1 MITLDKVKKVR
12 EATDCSVHTA
22 REFLYSCDGDVS
34 KTITLINR
42 KAVEKAIVNHFLKE
56 RA

>member
-34 KTITLINR
+34 KTITTAAAGFATV
-42 KAVEKAIVNHFLKE
+42 KSA
-56 RA
+56 